1 MIKEIKKLKIYKQQL
16 KDLIIVF
23 EDQLL
28 LLEKNKIKYLDKF
41 KKLSKTISR
50 TQDICDKINTLL
62 SIMISSKNKD

>member
-1 MIKEIKKLKIYKQQL
+1 MTKEIKKLKVYKQQL

-28 LLEKNKIKYLDKF
+28 SLEKNKIKYLDKF

-50 TQDICDKINTLL
+50 TQDVCDKINTLL
-62 SIMISSKNKD
+62 YDMIK